1 MRHIYGDTYRR
12 KLMPQLKLMLP
23 MDLPDHPDESRLDT
37 IPFIL
42 GGADCLLSVMEVAG
56 AMELSIALGVVTGP
70 LAAAVGSFM
79 ALGAGYD
86 EAKADITWDELSRG
100 FSLGAVMGASGVSP
114 KKAVAYFGHRFFARN
129 AFLEGGAQIAADAY
143 KKGLMNGYSQG
154 RSLSQEQRQ
163 MLAIDL
169 RSHAR
174 TLPGWFDFKNETSES
189 AKQWSDRT
197 WIEYYLFFGG
207 VFRKFHLSDD

>member
-1 MRHIYGDTYRR
+1 
-12 KLMPQLKLMLP
+12 MPQLKLTLP
-23 MDLPDHPDESRLDT
+23 MTLPDRPGESSLDP

-42 GGADCLLSVMEVAG
+42 GAADCLLTVLETAG
-56 AMELSIALGVVTGP
+56 AMELAVILGVVTGP

-114 KKAVAYFGHRFFARN
+114 KKAAVYFGHRAFARN
-129 AFLEGGAQIAADAY
+129 LFLPGGAQIAADAY
-143 KKGLMNGYSQG
+143 KKGLLNGYSQG
-154 RSLSQEQRQ
+154 RSLSKEQRV
-163 MLAIDL
+163 MLGWDL
-169 RSHAR
+169 RAHGR
-174 TLPGWFDFKNETSES
+174 TLPGWFDFKNDTAET

-197 WIEYYLFFGG
+197 WTEYYLFFGG
-207 VFRKFHLSDD
+207 VFRMFHLSDEN

>member
-1 MRHIYGDTYRR
+1 
-12 KLMPQLKLMLP
+12 MPQLKLMLP
-23 MDLPDHPDESRLDT
+23 IEVPEHPDESRLDT

-56 AMELSIALGVVTGP
+56 AMELSIALGVITGP

-86 EAKADITWDELSRG
+86 EAKAEITWDELSRG

-114 KKAVAYFGHRFFARN
+114 KKAAAYFGHRFFARN
-129 AFLEGGAQIAADAY
+129 AFLEGGAQVAADAY
-143 KKGLMNGYSQG
+143 KKGLLNGYTQG
-154 RSLSQEQRQ
+154 RSLSKEQRQ
-163 MLAIDL
+163 ALAIDL

-174 TLPGWFDFKNETSES
+174 TLPGWFDFKNETAES
-189 AKQWSDRT
+189 AKLWSDRT
-197 WIEYYLFFGG
+197 WVEYYLFFGG
-207 VFRKFHLSDD
+207 VFRMYHMAEG